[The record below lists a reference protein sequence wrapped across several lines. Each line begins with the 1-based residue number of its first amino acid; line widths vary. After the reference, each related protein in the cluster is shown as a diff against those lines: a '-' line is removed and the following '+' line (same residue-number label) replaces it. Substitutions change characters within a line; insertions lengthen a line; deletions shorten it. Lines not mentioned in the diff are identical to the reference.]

1 MAGLGRIEPNLS
13 QGGCGRFLATQMVAP
28 AADQETALYWLAL
41 HLTPGLGGRNA
52 LKLIQAFGSPA
63 AIFHASVS
71 ELRSVGIRTAVAQA
85 VHSGFAFDDA
95 TDELRKVEAAK
106 AQLVFYGREPYPARL
121 KEITDPPIL
130 LYAIGNTQL
139 LGTHQIGV
147 VGTRRPTQYGHA
159 VAERLCKDLALEGL
173 TITSG
178 MARGIDSKAHLAA
191 LDVGGSTIAVLGTG
205 VDVVYPKE
213 NSKLWESI
221 CKEGLVI
228 SEFPM
233 GATGFP
239 QNFPIRNRIISGLSY
254 GILVVEGAQYSGS
267 LITARLAMEQNREVM
282 AVPGSIFSKPSWGP
296 NLLIKDGAKLVQEA
310 SDVIEEMPHEVRRD
324 LSTHRNE
331 AMLESAQAV
340 GDDDAQKP
348 LFGSTSAVAR
358 KILPLL
364 RVDEATQA
372 DDLIR
377 NLKDAEVGDVLSA
390 LSELELLGAIR
401 QLPGK
406 SFVRVWTS

>member
-1 MAGLGRIEPNLS
+1 
-13 QGGCGRFLATQMVAP
+13 MVAH

-41 HLTPGLGGRNA
+41 HLLPGLGGRNA

-71 ELRSVGIRTAVAQA
+71 ELRSVGIRTAVAQS
-85 VHSGFAFDDA
+85 VHSGISFDDA
-95 TDELRKVEAAK
+95 ADELRKVEAAD
-106 AQLVFYGREPYPARL
+106 AQLVFYGHKGYPARL

-130 LYAIGNTQL
+130 LYAIGNTDL
-139 LGTHQIGV
+139 LETHQIGV
-147 VGTRRPTQYGHA
+147 VGTRRPTQYGRA
-159 VAERLCKDLALEGL
+159 VAERICKDLALEGL

-178 MARGIDSKAHLAA
+178 MARGIDSKAHLGA
-191 LDVGGSTIAVLGTG
+191 LGVGGSTIAVLGTG

-213 NSKLWESI
+213 NAKLWESI
-221 CKEGLVI
+221 CREGLAI

-239 QNFPIRNRIISGLSY
+239 QNFPIRNRVISGLSY

-267 LITARLAMEQNREVM
+267 LITARLAMEQNREVL

-310 SDVIEEMPHEVRRD
+310 SDVVEELPHDVRCA
-324 LSTHRNE
+324 LSSIRSE
-331 AMLESAQAV
+331 AMLEAV
-340 GDDDAQKP
+340 GTADDEDAQKP
-348 LFGSTSAVAR
+348 LFGSVSTLAR

-377 NLKDAEVGDVLSA
+377 NLNGAGAADVLSA
-390 LSELELLGAIR
+390 LSELELFGAIR

-406 SFVRVWTS
+406 TFVRVWTN